1 MSEPTLSSME
11 TLTVGL
17 QHMATQLLEYLP
29 RVAVAIL
36 VLLFGWLVARL
47 VRMLTVRAIGRLD
60 QLWQRFIEKRG
71 LDQLQSRHPPAHIA
85 GEFLFWL
92 LILVFVTLA
101 TEILG
106 LGIVGTWLKEVV
118 TFLPLATVGIL
129 IVLVGFVVS
138 SLVRDLVESTAT
150 SVGLARGELLG
161 RAAQIVILFTAIVIG
176 VNQIGIDVAF
186 LTMTAGIVLGSMLG
200 GLALAFG
207 LGARV
212 HVSNIIAANQLRPIY
227 QVGDKVRVGDI
238 EGRIIEITIS
248 RLIIETETGIVD
260 VPAKLFDEQITA
272 ITEKGG

>member
-1 MSEPTLSSME
+1 
-11 TLTVGL
+11 
-17 QHMATQLLEYLP
+17 
-29 RVAVAIL
+29 
-36 VLLFGWLVARL
+36 
-47 VRMLTVRAIGRLD
+47 
-60 QLWQRFIEKRG
+60 
-71 LDQLQSRHPPAHIA
+71 A